1 MKKALIITT
10 LVYEVAYIGLAIYAL
25 KNPEKYGEW
34 NAKFIGS
41 MTSTLEK
48 LGL

>member
-10 LVYEVAYIGLAIYAL
+10 LIYEVLYIGVSIYAL

-41 MTSTLEK
+41 MTGTLEK

>member
-1 MKKALIITT
+1 MKKALLIMT
-10 LVYEVAYIGLAIYAL
+10 LAYEAMYIGLGIYAL